1 MKNKVTM
8 QELLP
13 FIEEAFVNDKTF
25 TIPITGTSMRPLL
38 ICGRDTVTLKKCN
51 DRLVKGDLPL
61 YRRKDGTF
69 VLHRVVGFDKKGN
82 YIMCGDNQ
90 FLKEHNIEGSQ
101 IIGVVTEI
109 TRNGKTFSV
118 DSKKYQLYVKLGL
131 LLLNVRY
138 PYKRVRYFVSM
149 LRKQETGS
157 RKQKEESKEKGKS
170 KWKN

>member
-38 ICGRDTVTLKKCN
+38 IFGRDTVTLKKCTGK
-51 DRLVKGDLPL
+51 LEKGDLPL

-69 VLHRVVGFDKKGN
+69 VLHRVVGFQKNGN

-90 FLKEHNIEGSQ
+90 FLKEKGIAHNQ

-109 TRNGKTFSV
+109 TRNSKTFSV
-118 DSKKYQLYVKLGL
+118 ESKKYQRYVKFGL
-131 LLLNVRY
+131 SILNIRY
-138 PYKRVRYFVSM
+138 PYKRLRYLGHLV
-149 LRKQETGS
+149 
-157 RKQKEESKEKGKS
+157 KEKIK
-170 KWKN
+170 